1 MEIII
6 YGKEGCINCDKT
18 RMLCQ
23 IQSLSFQYLL
33 VGTDITAEALQEQV
47 GQPVRSL
54 PQIFVRTEDNTTYVG
69 GYDDL
74 RTQLRQLT
82 LTTA

>member
-6 YGKEGCINCDKT
+6 YGKEGCVNCDKT

-23 IQSLSFQYLL
+23 IRSIPFQYHA
-33 VGTDITAEALQEQV
+33 VGTDISADALQDKI

-54 PQIFVRTEDNTTYVG
+54 PQIFVSDAAGSTTHVG
-69 GYDDL
+69 GYEEL
-74 RTQLRQLT
+74 RSRLQQLQ
-82 LTTA
+82 